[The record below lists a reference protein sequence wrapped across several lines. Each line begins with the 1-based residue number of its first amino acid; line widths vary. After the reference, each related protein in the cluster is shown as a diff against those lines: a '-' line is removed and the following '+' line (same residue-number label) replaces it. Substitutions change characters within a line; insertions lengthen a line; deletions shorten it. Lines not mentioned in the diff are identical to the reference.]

1 MSRELDKARELVQ
14 AGRLKQ
20 AVDALSEVAYERD
33 APPDEVRGL
42 LELATAVRD
51 RTDGTLRARCE
62 DEMQRAQMR
71 LDAAAEQAAGDRVRE
86 LASDLRQDPGRLAR
100 WAREAG
106 LTWLEVESAEDVAA
120 ATLRQAVMTAAGY
133 PGSAPKAC
141 LLDLVEAE
149 GWRLESVTHRFVPTA
164 VQTSIFRGADLLGGD
179 PVQGQES
186 YLYLFRRLDHQA

>member
-20 AVDALSEVAYERD
+20 AVNALSEIAYGRD
-33 APPDEVRGL
+33 ASPDEVRGL
-42 LELATAVRD
+42 LELATALRD
-51 RTDGTLRARCE
+51 RTDGSLRAQCE

-71 LDAAAEQAAGDRVRE
+71 LDAAAEQASGDRVRE
-86 LASDLRQDPGRLAR
+86 LASNLRRDPVRLAR

-106 LTWLEVESAEDVAA
+106 LTWLEVESTEDVAA
-120 ATLRQAVMTAAGY
+120 AALRQAALTTAGY

-149 GWRLESVTHRFVPTA
+149 GWRPESVTHRFVPTT

-179 PVQGQES
+179 VVQGEEA
-186 YLYLFRRLDHQA
+186 YLYLFRRLDH